1 MEEEEEEVADVAME
15 EEEEEEEEVEEEP
28 VAGTLARAVRRYVR
42 VACGRRASWPSCW
55 LPEAGTIA

>member
-1 MEEEEEEVADVAME
+1 MEE

>member
-1 MEEEEEEVADVAME
+1 MEEEEEEEEEVADVAM
-15 EEEEEEEEVEEEP
+15 EEVEEEP